1 MLPKHS
7 PRRKSKELFQKVIT
21 LRKLGHSYS
30 EIIKQ
35 TNLAKSTINNWL
47 TYSGL
52 TLSKEHLQ
60 IQNVKR
66 VQNHVLGTEASKI
79 TRGKRKDADIQ
90 HFLSKNRCNFKDP
103 LFISGIMLYE
113 AEGSK
118 GESNGFSN
126 SDFRLIRLYLKFLEK
141 YVETDKNKNLT
152 FRLYIHESRN
162 KDLARIIN
170 FWSRKIGID
179 KKSIRI
185 SWKHNTVSKRRINT
199 DYVGQF
205 EVRVKGISH
214 FTSKIL
220 TTSDIILTEHSK

>member
-7 PRRKSKELFQKVIT
+7 PRRKSKELFQKVIK
-21 LRKLGHSYS
+21 LRKNGFSYS

-35 TNLAKSTINNWL
+35 TKLAKSTIHDWL
-47 TYSGL
+47 AYSGL

-60 IQNVKR
+60 IQNIKKI
-66 VQNHVLGTEASKI
+66 QNHVLGTEAARI
-79 TRGKRKDADIQ
+79 TKLKRKDADVQNFID
-90 HFLSKNRCNFKDP
+90 KNKCNFKNP

-141 YVETDKNKNLT
+141 YVEIDKDNNLT
-152 FRLYIHESRN
+152 CRLYIHDSRKN
-162 KDLARIIN
+162 DLTRITN
-170 FWSRKIGID
+170 FWSKKVGID
-179 KKSIRI
+179 KKSIRV
-185 SWKHNTVSKRRINT
+185 SWKHNTISKRRINP